1 MQEFKHCYRNI
12 ILRSYCEDGDLML
25 GIMQLINPSSKK
37 NKHKKIPSEYK
48 EELQLQ
54 LLHINLQREIIL
66 CFVLLFIDIILLVLD
81 SISTKCWSI
90 DVHIYNYFSY
100 LHIMLIIIPLVF
112 LVLVYNKR
120 TSLKLNFNLCRRLHW
135 TIIFLVLTFCAL
147 ISICNENIDILP
159 YPYIIAMFCIASTL
173 LLGKKERFAMYTFS
187 YLLYIIG
194 CFIIYIDFHNFI
206 RNTFFI
212 TLLFILALIVS
223 YIHYSS
229 FINDFINQKIILDK
243 NSELDKLYRATEETL
258 KQRTAELN
266 ETVEYEKLRAAF
278 FANISH
284 ELRTPLTVIFSAE
297 QMMDLIMKRED
308 FQNRNKDITQ
318 YMEVIKQNC
327 YRLIRLVA
335 NLIDIT
341 KIDAGYFN
349 VVLENCD
356 IIKVV
361 EDITL
366 SVAAFIEGRNIN
378 LIFDT
383 EIEELTIACDPDKIE
398 RIILNL
404 LSNAVKFTPKDG
416 SIYVN
421 IFEKTDR
428 VSIHIKD
435 TGIGIPENMRQS
447 IFERFVQVDK
457 TISRKCE
464 GSGIGLSLVKSLVD
478 MHDGTIRL
486 VSEEGK
492 GSEFIIEL
500 PKRTAAYEV
509 KTQEGNFINENQY
522 VEKINI
528 EFSDIYQ

>member
-1 MQEFKHCYRNI
+1 
-12 ILRSYCEDGDLML
+12 
-25 GIMQLINPSSKK
+25 
-37 NKHKKIPSEYK
+37 
-48 EELQLQ
+48 
-54 LLHINLQREIIL
+54 
-66 CFVLLFIDIILLVLD
+66 
-81 SISTKCWSI
+81 
-90 DVHIYNYFSY
+90 
-100 LHIMLIIIPLVF
+100 
-112 LVLVYNKR
+112 
-120 TSLKLNFNLCRRLHW
+120 
-135 TIIFLVLTFCAL
+135 
-147 ISICNENIDILP
+147 
-159 YPYIIAMFCIASTL
+159 MFCIASTL

-187 YLLYIIG
+187 YLLYVIG
-194 CFIIYIDFHNFI
+194 CAIIIIDFRHFI

-212 TLLFILALIVS
+212 TLLFVLALIVS

-229 FINDFINQKIILDK
+229 FINDFINQKIILNK
-243 NSELDKLYRATEETL
+243 NIELDKLYRATEETL

-297 QMMDLIMKRED
+297 QMMDLIIKRED

-327 YRLIRLVA
+327 FRLIRLVA

-341 KIDAGYFN
+341 KIDAGYFS
-349 VVLENCD
+349 VVLENYD

-366 SVAAFIEGRNIN
+366 SVAAFIEGRDIN

-383 EIEELTIACDPDKIE
+383 EIEELIIACDPDKIE

-404 LSNAVKFTPKDG
+404 LSNAVKFTPKEG

-421 IFEKTDR
+421 IFEKADR

-435 TGIGIPENMRQS
+435 TGIGIPESMRQS

-478 MHDGTIRL
+478 LHDGTIRL
-486 VSEEGK
+486 ISEEGK

-500 PKRTAAYEV
+500 PKRTAASEI
-509 KTQEGNFINENQY
+509 KTQQDNFINENQN